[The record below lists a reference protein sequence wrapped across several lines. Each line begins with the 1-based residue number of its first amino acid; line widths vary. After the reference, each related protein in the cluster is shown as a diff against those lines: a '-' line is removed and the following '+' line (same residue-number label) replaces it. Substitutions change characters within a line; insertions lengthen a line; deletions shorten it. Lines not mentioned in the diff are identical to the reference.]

1 MSASN
6 RLDEDEDGDGD
17 EEGKMADS
25 FVRACLITNPKSGRG
40 GVDLSDALTVLQAN
54 GWDVTVR
61 QKLKGGM
68 AEDLA
73 REAVKQGYNVVVD
86 CGGDGTLSEIVNGVV
101 GADIAVG
108 TLPGGTA
115 NVWAHEMGIS
125 TQLRRAAMQLV
136 TATRRRV
143 DVGHVDVN
151 GKHGAYFLLM
161 AGIGVDAAV
170 MSRVNKRLKNH
181 IGKLAI
187 GLAAAEALPTLMAAP
202 VQVDLDGAHWQGK
215 VSQIVVGN
223 ARRYAGFTSMTPDA
237 YANDGQL
244 DACLITAT
252 GARAGLRQLLS
263 LALRGRP
270 SGATSETY
278 RPAAIVVRSP
288 VVFPLETDG
297 GVIDLDE
304 DDLTPDGVVYTFRP
318 VAQGISVLVPRTYAG
333 ELFEPATLW
342 TRAPLAPLKPVA
354 REKALETSDRGQ
366 VGKRLRKRAKWF
378 GQRYRVISVGGDTFA
393 AAREKDGKVV
403 KVTVRPETVLKELD
417 GAKHPLWGGLTA
429 LSVEDIVRVK
439 GVKGEAKGT
448 LIAYR
453 VRRVPPRAVQA
464 LQAG

>member
-1 MSASN
+1 
-6 RLDEDEDGDGD
+6 
-17 EEGKMADS
+17 MAEN
-25 FVRACLITNPKSGRG
+25 FIRACLITNPKSGRG
-40 GVDLSDALTVLQAN
+40 GVDLSEALTVLQAN

-61 QKLKGGM
+61 QKLRGGM

-73 REAVKQGYNVVVD
+73 REAAKQGYNVVVD

-101 GADIAVG
+101 GTDVAVG

-125 TQLRRAAMQLV
+125 PELRRAAMQLV

-161 AGIGVDAAV
+161 AGIGIDAAV
-170 MSRVNKRLKNH
+170 MSRVNKKLKNRV
-181 IGKLAI
+181 GKLAI
-187 GLAAAEALPTLMAAP
+187 GLAAVEALPNVMIAP
-202 VQVDLDGAHWQGK
+202 VQVDLDGSHWQGK
-215 VSQIVVGN
+215 ISQIVVGN
-223 ARRYAGFTSMTPDA
+223 TRRYGGSASMTPLA
-237 YANDGQL
+237 YVNDGQL

-252 GARAGLRQLLS
+252 TLLAGIRQIAS
-263 LALRGRP
+263 LAFRGRTIP
-270 SGATSETY
+270 ATTEVY
-278 RPAAIVVRSP
+278 RAASIVVRSP
-288 VVFPLETDG
+288 IVFPLETDG

-318 VAQGISVLVPRTYAG
+318 MAQGISVLVPRTYQG

-342 TRAPLAPLKPVA
+342 TRTPLAPLKPVA
-354 REKALETSDRGQ
+354 TRKALEATASSATGDRM
-366 VGKRLRKRAKWF
+366 RKGAKWF
-378 GQRYRVISVGGDTFA
+378 RQRYQIITVGGDTVT

-403 KVTVRPETVLKELD
+403 KIVITPETTLQEPHGGEKR
-417 GAKHPLWGGLTA
+417 PLWGGLTA
-429 LSVEDIVRVK
+429 MSAEDIVRVK
-439 GVKGEAKGT
+439 GVKGTAKGT

-453 VRRVPPRAVQA
+453 LRREAPAELRA

>member
-1 MSASN
+1 
-6 RLDEDEDGDGD
+6 
-17 EEGKMADS
+17 MADP

-86 CGGDGTLSEIVNGVV
+86 CGGDGTLSEIINGVV

-125 TQLRRAAMQLV
+125 TELRRAAMQLV

-151 GKHGAYFLLM
+151 GKHGAYFLMM

-170 MSRVNKRLKNH
+170 MTRVNKRLKNR

-187 GLAAAEALPTLMAAP
+187 GLAAVEALPTLMTAP
-202 VQVDLDGAHWQGK
+202 VQVDMDGTHWHGK

-237 YANDGQL
+237 YVNDGQL

-252 GARAGLRQLLS
+252 TARAGMRQLAS

-270 SGATSETY
+270 GGVTAEIY
-278 RPAAIVVRSP
+278 RAASIVVRSP

-297 GVIDLDE
+297 GVIDLDD

-318 VAQGISVLVPRTYAG
+318 VAQGVSALVPRTYPG
-333 ELFEPATLW
+333 DLFEPATIW
-342 TRAPLAPLKPVA
+342 TRTPLAPLKPVA
-354 REKALETSDRGQ
+354 HEKALETSDRSQTGN
-366 VGKRLRKRAKWF
+366 RLRKRAKWF
-378 GQRYRVISVGGDTFA
+378 SQRYQVISVGGDTFT
-393 AAREKDGKVV
+393 AAREKDGTVV
-403 KVTVRPETVLKELD
+403 RVTVRPETKLRELD
-417 GAKHPLWGGLTA
+417 GEKRPLWGGLSA
-429 LSVEDIVRVK
+429 LSATDIVRIK
-439 GVKGEAKGT
+439 GVKGAAKGS

-453 VRRVPPRAVQA
+453 VRREAPPAIRA
-464 LQAG
+464 LHAG

>member
-1 MSASN
+1 MT
-6 RLDEDEDGDGD
+6 DH
-17 EEGKMADS
+17 

-40 GVDLSDALTVLQAN
+40 GVDLSAALPVLQAN

-73 REAVKQGYNVVVD
+73 RQAAKQGYNVVVD

-101 GADIAVG
+101 GTDVAVG

-125 TQLRRAAMQLV
+125 EDLRRAAMQLV

-151 GKHGAYFLLM
+151 GKHGTYFLMM
-161 AGIGVDAAV
+161 AGIGADAAV
-170 MSRVNKRLKNH
+170 MDRVNKKLKNR

-187 GLAAAEALPTLMAAP
+187 GLAAARALPDMMTAP

-215 VSQIVVGN
+215 ISQIVIGN
-223 ARRYAGFTSMTPDA
+223 TRRYAGFTSMTPDA

-252 GARAGLRQLLS
+252 TARAGIRQLAS
-263 LALRGRP
+263 LALRGRASP
-270 SGATSETY
+270 ATTEIY
-278 RPAAIVVRSP
+278 RAASIVIRSP

-297 GVIDLDE
+297 GTIDLD
-304 DDLTPDGVVYTFRP
+304 DDDRTPDGVVYTFQP
-318 VAQGISVLVPRTYAG
+318 IAQGISVLVPRTYPG
-333 ELFEPATLW
+333 DLFEPATLW
-342 TRAPLAPLKPVA
+342 TRTPLAPLKPVA
-354 REKALETSDRGQ
+354 PEKVLEASDSSRA
-366 VGKRLRKRAKWF
+366 VARLRKRAKWYA
-378 GQRYRVISVGGDTFA
+378 QRYQVITVGGDTIT

-403 KVTVRPETVLKELD
+403 KIQVTPETQLQAPD
-417 GAKHPLWGGLTA
+417 GEKHPLWGGLTA
-429 LSVEDIVRVK
+429 LSAEDIVRVK
-439 GVKGEAKGT
+439 GTKGAAKGT

-453 VRRVPPRAVQA
+453 VRQLEPTILHSR
-464 LQAG
+464 QAG

>member
-1 MSASN
+1 
-6 RLDEDEDGDGD
+6 
-17 EEGKMADS
+17 MADP

-151 GKHGAYFLLM
+151 GKHGAYFLMM

-170 MSRVNKRLKNH
+170 MERVNKPLKNRV
-181 IGKLAI
+181 GKLAI
-187 GLAAAEALPTLMAAP
+187 GLAAVEALPTLMTAP
-202 VQVDLDGAHWQGK
+202 VQVDMDGAHWQGK

-223 ARRYAGFTSMTPDA
+223 TRRYAG
-237 YANDGQL
+237 
-244 DACLITAT
+244 
-252 GARAGLRQLLS
+252 
-263 LALRGRP
+263 
-270 SGATSETY
+270 
-278 RPAAIVVRSP
+278 
-288 VVFPLETDG
+288 
-297 GVIDLDE
+297 
-304 DDLTPDGVVYTFRP
+304 
-318 VAQGISVLVPRTYAG
+318 
-333 ELFEPATLW
+333 
-342 TRAPLAPLKPVA
+342 
-354 REKALETSDRGQ
+354 
-366 VGKRLRKRAKWF
+366 
-378 GQRYRVISVGGDTFA
+378 
-393 AAREKDGKVV
+393 
-403 KVTVRPETVLKELD
+403 
-417 GAKHPLWGGLTA
+417 
-429 LSVEDIVRVK
+429 
-439 GVKGEAKGT
+439 
-448 LIAYR
+448 
-453 VRRVPPRAVQA
+453 RRCNW
-464 LQAG
+464 